1 MPKHPLCL
9 PECRPVANPDSRLT
23 LPMNI
28 HGHET
33 EALAEIDF
41 AAVLERIALDVQPLV
56 GQGHVADYI
65 PRLAKVSADRFGMAV
80 ATLDGREFHVG
91 DAEETFSIQS
101 ISKVFT
107 LTLALE
113 AQGADLWNRVGREP
127 SGSAFNSLVQLERER
142 GIPRNPLINAG
153 AHVVADVILSEG
165 GDARERLLRFVRERA
180 DNVTIDMDPEVARSE
195 RETGFRNVALVN
207 FIRSF
212 GNIHNSVDAVLDF
225 YFHQCA
231 LRMTC
236 MDLARSFLYLA
247 NGGRCRRT
255 GKEVIS
261 AERTKRINAVMLTC
275 GTYDAAGD
283 FAFRVGLPAKSG
295 VGGGIVAVVPNV
307 LAMAVWSPGLDE
319 KGNSLAGGAALDR
332 FTAITGLSVF

>member
-1 MPKHPLCL
+1 
-9 PECRPVANPDSRLT
+9 
-23 LPMNI
+23 MNI
-28 HGHET
+28 RQNEGQP
-33 EALAEIDF
+33 LSSIDF
-41 AAVLERIALDVQPLV
+41 DVVLARIADEVKPLI

-65 PRLAKVSADRFGMAV
+65 PRLARVPANRFGMAV
-80 ATLDGREFHVG
+80 ATLDGREFRIG
-91 DAEETFSIQS
+91 DADEAFSIQS

-113 AQGADLWNRVGREP
+113 AEGADLWRRVGREP

-153 AHVVADVILSEG
+153 AHVVADVILSG
-165 GDARERLLRFVRERA
+165 AGNARERLLQFVRERA
-180 DNVTIDMDPEVARSE
+180 DDPDIDMDAEVARSE
-195 RETGFRNVALVN
+195 RDTGFRNAALVN

-212 GNIHNSVDAVLDF
+212 GNIHNPVDAVLDF

-231 LRMTC
+231 LHMSC
-236 MDLARSFLYLA
+236 MSLARSFLYLA
-247 NGGRCRRT
+247 NSGRCQRT

-261 AERTKRINAVMLTC
+261 AERAKRINAVMLTC